1 MCIFS
6 IKARST
12 NYYYGPLGTT
22 KAVVYWLTSL
32 FSDIF
37 RRHFSALKTKRRS
50 TCHNRCLPAQ
60 LLMLQKSIKR
70 HNFFCA
76 KVFHCCLDKKWSIII
91 PNKDWKSNKNP
102 IYMSTYSIM
111 KNVWESDV
119 KDNLIFDTLISFGPN
134 HLNSENIFENFRTI
148 HKRIW
153 RKNSDNYQVGKKM
166 SCIIYFAS
174 TILEIFKR
182 KWL

>member
-1 MCIFS
+1 
-6 IKARST
+6 
-12 NYYYGPLGTT
+12 
-22 KAVVYWLTSL
+22 
-32 FSDIF
+32 
-37 RRHFSALKTKRRS
+37 
-50 TCHNRCLPAQ
+50 
-60 LLMLQKSIKR
+60 
-70 HNFFCA
+70 
-76 KVFHCCLDKKWSIII
+76 
-91 PNKDWKSNKNP
+91 
-102 IYMSTYSIM
+102 MSTYSIM

-182 KWL
+182 K

>member
-1 MCIFS
+1 MPS
-6 IKARST
+6 SATSHVAK
-12 NYYYGPLGTT
+12 NYKKG
-22 KAVVYWLTSL
+22 
-32 FSDIF
+32 I
-37 RRHFSALKTKRRS
+37 
-50 TCHNRCLPAQ
+50 
-60 LLMLQKSIKR
+60 I
-70 HNFFCA
+70 FFCT

-91 PNKDWKSNKNP
+91 PNKDRKSNKSP

-134 HLNSENIFENFRTI
+134 HLNSENIIGNFRTI
-148 HKRIW
+148 HKHIW
-153 RKNSDNYQVGKKM
+153 RENSNNYQVGKKM

-182 KWL
+182 K

>member
-1 MCIFS
+1 MPS
-6 IKARST
+6 SA
-12 NYYYGPLGTT
+12 
-22 KAVVYWLTSL
+22 TS
-32 FSDIF
+32 
-37 RRHFSALKTKRRS
+37 HVAKKY
-50 TCHNRCLPAQ
+50 
-60 LLMLQKSIKR
+60 KKR

-134 HLNSENIFENFRTI
+134 HLNSENIIGNFRTI
-148 HKRIW
+148 HKHIW
-153 RKNSDNYQVGKKM
+153 RENSNNYQVEKKM
-166 SCIIYFAS
+166 SCIIFCFNYFGDFQ
-174 TILEIFKR
+174 T
-182 KWL
+182 